1 MKIDVYSVDNGD
13 VLRTYKCKIDDWIRN
28 VSLDLTQ
35 NMLVFPKRDKVSLID
50 LESGERKDVLPHP
63 NYVSRAFAVGSDV
76 ILTSGG
82 DNVVRVWDLTRED
95 VHQQIVKPETL
106 VNIYSIPGDSR
117 HLVTV
122 GRLGIDN
129 FCVTIWDLPT
139 MLPVRKVTGITTSYL
154 QIVNDR
160 RVAIRVDKH
169 VAIVDLDTWKVVTV
183 LKGKI
188 PAYDLL
194 GVDDICVV
202 NDRTEILT
210 YSNDRKNLTLY
221 DIETG
226 DQVAVLKL
234 SAGQS
239 QLDIR
244 SFHVNAEGTV
254 AAWNVAQPCDQLY
267 VWNLETREQF
277 FVIQREGCERL
288 AMSHAGF
295 TPDGQYFVTSSR
307 KAKKSDYIR
316 FSAVWD
322 VQRKKLAHDLR
333 YTNDTDTISLTI
345 MDNTR
350 VVTAHKDLNIV
361 CWNIEQGTLLH
372 ILPSSH
378 FSNLRIDVIA
388 SKGDL
393 VVSYEEKTLIVWDM
407 KAGAQKATFTAD
419 KVTAVHPVGEGQCIA
434 LGYESVLPLVLLTLQ
449 GGDMKPYQFPTEG
462 TKAMAGTD
470 VQIVFTG
477 IKGMIVEEEDNEV
490 RNEDANEEQ
499 KQDDRKD
506 AVE

>member
-1 MKIDVYSVDNGD
+1 METKYFESYPPFTVAGKNGSKIVFLKEKGLHVISTSSGKFLHQFSSINPVGSAGQNSLLTSWNDTVLCNSKEDENSLKVIDTNSFKILYSIRVFEEKDEEEFLHLTQIAMKSQNEVLVAKKMKIDVYSVDSGD

-95 VHQQIVKPETL
+95 VHQQIAKPETL

-160 RVAIRVDKH
+160 RAAIRVDKH

-244 SFHVNAEGTV
+244 SFLVNAEGTV

-267 VWNLETREQF
+267 VWNLETREQI

-288 AMSHAGF
+288 TMSHAGF

-322 VQRKKLAHDLR
+322 VQR
-333 YTNDTDTISLTI
+333 
-345 MDNTR
+345 
-350 VVTAHKDLNIV
+350 
-361 CWNIEQGTLLH
+361 
-372 ILPSSH
+372 
-378 FSNLRIDVIA
+378 
-388 SKGDL
+388 SK
-393 VVSYEEKTLIVWDM
+393 
-407 KAGAQKATFTAD
+407 
-419 KVTAVHPVGEGQCIA
+419 
-434 LGYESVLPLVLLTLQ
+434 
-449 GGDMKPYQFPTEG
+449 
-462 TKAMAGTD
+462 
-470 VQIVFTG
+470 
-477 IKGMIVEEEDNEV
+477 
-490 RNEDANEEQ
+490 
-499 KQDDRKD
+499 
-506 AVE
+506 